1 MLTGLVGEGGGGG
14 DQKWVRML
22 ALAWPL
28 GILAAV
34 FYAIFS
40 PFAACCAPCTD
51 FTNFLM
57 EHGVKLPYTAA
68 SNMVHGRAGC

>member
-1 MLTGLVGEGGGGG
+1 MANLGWMWSFVWFIILI
-14 DQKWVRML
+14 

-28 GILAAV
+28 GIVAAV

-40 PFAACCAPCTD
+40 PFAACCNGCTD

-57 EHGVKLPYTAA
+57 TGVKLPYTAA
-68 SNMVHGRAGC
+68 TNMVHGRSGC